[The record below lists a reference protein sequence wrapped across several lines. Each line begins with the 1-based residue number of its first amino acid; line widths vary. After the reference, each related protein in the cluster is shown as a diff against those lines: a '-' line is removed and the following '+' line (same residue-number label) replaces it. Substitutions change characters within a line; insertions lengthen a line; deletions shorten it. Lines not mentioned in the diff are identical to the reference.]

1 MTSRRPLFLIA
12 AVALLLLS
20 IGVSACGK
28 EENSKDTV
36 EGVPVELG
44 EMQYKVLFSRFLNP
58 YDVEDRE
65 YLVGQPAP
73 GADSHY
79 LGVFVQIINKS
90 KDTDGTIPSGWVI
103 NDTQDDSYFPV
114 TSKSR
119 YALAFGDSVGPED
132 QVPALDSTAQ
142 VGPIGGSMILF
153 EIPDSANNNRPLE
166 MEIPTPDGT
175 ARVTLD
181 A

>member
-1 MTSRRPLFLIA
+1 MNSRRPLLLIA

-44 EMQYKVLFSRFLNP
+44 DMQYKVLFSRFLNP

-79 LGVFVQIINKS
+79 LGVFVQIVNKS

-114 TSKSR
+114 TSKSP

-132 QVPALDSTAQ
+132 QVPALDSTPQ
-142 VGPIGGSMILF
+142 GGPIGGSMILF
-153 EIPDSANNNRPLE
+153 EIPDSANDNRPLE

-175 ARVTLD
+175 ARVRLD